1 MRLASAIIWIRSSDS
16 WWVTVGWRVPE
27 WGMED
32 TVHTHYQVLGGGRVV
47 VAEDFAE
54 RVELVGLFRG
64 CIGAYQ

>member
-1 MRLASAIIWIRSSDS
+1 MVG
-16 WWVTVGWRVPE
+16 VTVGWRVPE